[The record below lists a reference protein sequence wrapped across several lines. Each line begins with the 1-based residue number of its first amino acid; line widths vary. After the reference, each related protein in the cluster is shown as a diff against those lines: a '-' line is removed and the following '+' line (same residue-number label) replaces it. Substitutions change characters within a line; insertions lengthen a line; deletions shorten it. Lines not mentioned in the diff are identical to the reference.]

1 MFDQTKS
8 LEELE
13 GQVWPHNDFD
23 SHVVQESQRLRKV
36 PVNQLTIEDLRL
48 LIGQQIGL
56 QFLVPVVLDLLV
68 LVINPLAQGAFYR
81 GDLLA
86 NLLKL
91 PPEFWQSHPQYNNT
105 MVELGMELKLI
116 QQTLADE
123 LLPSVARFEYL

>member
-1 MFDQTKS
+1 MFDQRMS

-13 GQVWPHNDFD
+13 GRVSPHNDFG
-23 SHVVQESQRLRKV
+23 SHVVQESQRLRKL

-56 QFLVPVVLDLLV
+56 QFLVPIALDL

-91 PPEFWQSHPQYNNT
+91 PPEFWQEHPQHNDT
-105 MVELGMELKLI
+105 MVELGTELKLI
-116 QQTLADE
+116 QETLADE
-123 LLPSVARFEYL
+123 LLPSIARFKYL

>member
-13 GQVWPHNDFD
+13 GQVWPYNDFD
-23 SHVVQESQRLRKV
+23 SHAVQETQRLRKV
-36 PVNQLTIEDLRL
+36 PVDQLTIEDLRL

-56 QFLVPVVLDLLV
+56 QFLVPVALDLLV
-68 LVINPLAQGAFYR
+68 VNPLAQGAFYR

-91 PPEFWQSHPQYNNT
+91 PPAFWQAHPLLNNT
-105 MVELGMELKLI
+105 MVELGIELRLV
-116 QQTLADE
+116 QETLADE
-123 LLPSVARFEYL
+123 LLPSIGRFEYL

>member
-13 GQVWPHNDFD
+13 GQVWPHNDFG
-23 SHVVQESQRLRKV
+23 SHVVQETQRLRKV
-36 PVNQLTIEDLRL
+36 PVDQLTVENLRL

-56 QFLVPVVLDLLV
+56 QFLVPVALDLLV
-68 LVINPLAQGAFYR
+68 VNPLAQGAFYR

-91 PPEFWQSHPQYNNT
+91 PQAFWQAHPQLNNT
-105 MVELGMELKLI
+105 MVELGIELRLV
-116 QQTLADE
+116 QETLADE
-123 LLPSVARFEYL
+123 LLPSIGRFEYF

>member
-1 MFDQTKS
+1 MFDKRMS

-13 GQVWPHNDFD
+13 GQVWPHNDFG

-56 QFLVPVVLDLLV
+56 QFLVPVALDL
-68 LVINPLAQGAFYR
+68 LVINPLAQGDFYR

-86 NLLKL
+86 NLLKI
-91 PPEFWQSHPQYNNT
+91 PPEFWQAHPQHNNT
-105 MVELGMELKLI
+105 IVELGVELKLI
-116 QQTLADE
+116 QETITDE
-123 LLPSVARFEYL
+123 LLPSIARFEYL

>member
-13 GQVWPHNDFD
+13 GQVWPYNDFD
-23 SHVVQESQRLRKV
+23 SHAVQETQRLRKV
-36 PVNQLTIEDLRL
+36 PVDQLTIEDLPL

-56 QFLVPVVLDLLV
+56 QFLVPVALDLLV
-68 LVINPLAQGAFYR
+68 VNPLAQGAFYR

-91 PPEFWQSHPQYNNT
+91 PPAFWQAHPLLNNT
-105 MVELGMELKLI
+105 MVELGIELRLV
-116 QQTLADE
+116 QETLADE
-123 LLPSVARFEYL
+123 LLPSIGRFEYL